1 MNFKIAQDFREKQLT
16 HHTQAYTLTRPCYTD
31 RQITKTIGSMTYM
44 CTTDKLISQLL
55 IPPSPPFLPSINN

>member
-1 MNFKIAQDFREKQLT
+1 MNFKIAQDLCEEQLA

-44 CTTDKLISQLL
+44 NTTDKLISQLL
-55 IPPSPPFLPSINN
+55 IPPSPPSLHSIK